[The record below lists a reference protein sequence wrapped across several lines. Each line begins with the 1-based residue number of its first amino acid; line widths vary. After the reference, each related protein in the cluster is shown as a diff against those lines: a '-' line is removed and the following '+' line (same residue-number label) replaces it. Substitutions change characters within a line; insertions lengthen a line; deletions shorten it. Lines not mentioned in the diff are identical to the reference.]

1 MDYMTYVIIGLI
13 LIALYVLSFFNRTK
27 TALIH
32 IGASVQEIGNQLK
45 RQADLIPNIIQSAKA
60 YLKHEKSIFE
70 ELTSAR
76 KLIDRANKT
85 RSTKDLDISQK
96 MISSALKSLHVVV
109 ESNPE
114 IKASEVVKDLMSE
127 LRDTSDKLMYARR
140 TLIDLSAD
148 YNVSIETF
156 PGLLLAPIFGFKK
169 EKGLQ
174 TPSEGEFIK
183 VTKEETKTPKVDL

>member
-1 MDYMTYVIIGLI
+1 MIYIIITLI
-13 LIALYVLSFFNRTK
+13 LLSLYVLTFFNRTK
-27 TALIH
+27 TSLIH

-169 EKGLQ
+169 AQGLQ
-174 TPSEGEFIK
+174 TPNEGEFIK
-183 VTKEETKTPKVDL
+183 VTKEDTKTPKVDL

>member
-1 MDYMTYVIIGLI
+1 MTYVIIGLI

>member
-1 MDYMTYVIIGLI
+1 MTYVIIGLI
-13 LIALYVLSFFNRTK
+13 LIALYVLAFFNRTK

-76 KLIDRANKT
+76 KFIDRANKT

-174 TPSEGEFIK
+174 TPNEGEFIK

>member
-1 MDYMTYVIIGLI
+1 MTYVIIGLI

-76 KLIDRANKT
+76 KFIDRANKT

>member
-1 MDYMTYVIIGLI
+1 MTYVIIGLI
-13 LIALYVLSFFNRTK
+13 LIALYVLAFFNRTK